1 MANDRF
7 GRENTGD
14 QRRGDEFS
22 YSSARDYQA
31 AGRMGGEE
39 RGQDHDR
46 GGDYGARDYG
56 RDYGQRDQGGQGY
69 GRQEYGQRDYG
80 QADYGRSDQGRSD
93 FGQSGYG
100 GRSYGRSSGLGSDR
114 DGDRQSSGQRD
125 YGRSDYDQRDSGQER
140 YGQTERMGGGFGGG
154 AGHWDNG
161 RRERQRGTLHVH
173 GGRDDDRH
181 SQSRDT
187 YLQSR
192 GTFERQ
198 PQRHG
203 GDTDRGFMDRA
214 ADEVRSWFGDE
225 EAERRRAMDAGEGG
239 RGQGGHARDEH
250 YHSWRS
256 QQIAAFD
263 RDYDE
268 YRQENRDKFH
278 NEFQSFRTERQG
290 QRDLLTRVEEHME
303 VLGSDG
309 QHVGT
314 VDKVRGDRIVLT
326 KNDPDAGGHHHS
338 IPSRWLQSIE
348 GGKVTLR
355 KSADEAKAHWRD
367 EERQQGE
374 GGGALFGGGSG
385 ERQQSNEAGR
395 GRPTETG
402 GHETGGTDLN
412 RSFSGTY

>member
-1 MANDRF
+1 MAYDRF
-7 GRENTGD
+7 GRENTGGQGRD
-14 QRRGDEFS
+14 DREEFS
-22 YSSARDYQA
+22 YSSARDYRA
-31 AGRMGGEE
+31 AGRMSG
-39 RGQDHDR
+39 DDR
-46 GGDYGARDYG
+46 DGG
-56 RDYGQRDQGGQGY
+56 RDYGAHDAGRGYGQGGAQFGRRDY
-69 GRQEYGQRDYG
+69 GQQERGQRDYG
-80 QADYGRSDQGRSD
+80 Q
-93 FGQSGYG
+93 SGYG
-100 GRSYGRSSGLGSDR
+100 ERSYGQSSSGGEF
-114 DGDRQSSGQRD
+114 GQHEG
-125 YGRSDYDQRDSGQER
+125 GRSDYGQRDDRQPSYDQRHYGGQR
-140 YGQTERMGGGFGGG
+140 YGQDQRMAQGGYEDSFRARQSGIGSSS
-154 AGHWDNG
+154 G
-161 RRERQRGTLHVH
+161 RGREEVRQ
-173 GGRDDDRH
+173 GRDSYR
-181 SQSRDT
+181 
-187 YLQSR
+187 QSR
-192 GTFERQ
+192 GTFDRQ

-203 GDTDRGFMDRA
+203 GDDRGFMDRA

-225 EAERRRAMDAGEGG
+225 EAERRRARDAGDGG
-239 RGQGGHARDEH
+239 PSHGGHARDEH

-278 NEFQSFRTERQG
+278 NEFQSFRTERQS
-290 QRDLLTRVEEHME
+290 QRDLLTRVDEHME

-314 VDKVRGDRIVLT
+314 VDKVRGDRIILT

-338 IPSRWLQSIE
+338 IPSRWLQAVE
-348 GGKVTLR
+348 GGKLMLR

-374 GGGALFGGGSG
+374 GGGALFGGG
-385 ERQQSNEAGR
+385 ERQQRDEAGR